1 MVIGGVTDQ
10 FGPDSQKQTFIFD
23 FDSNGWT
30 EGPAM
35 KFGRYHH
42 ACANIKASFTF
53 FCVLFPPFFAPPGG
67 RLFVFCFA
75 LRNYFRLTSLQQIYE
90 ELFNPIVVN
99 HTFKL
104 EPVS

>member
-53 FCVLFPPFFAPPGG
+53 FCVLF
-67 RLFVFCFA
+67 C
-75 LRNYFRLTSLQQIYE
+75 IK
-90 ELFNPIVVN
+90 ELFPSGEFATNLRGA
-99 HTFKL
+99 F
-104 EPVS
+104 